1 MKDMNADTTN
11 NGNNTTA
18 GDVPDLSRE
27 GDNDKLSHRGVPG
40 LTREMLPKLTE
51 MFEKKARS
59 DSSIEWAKGFFE
71 HIEPGM
77 LHMDQRGVVLQVLH
91 PNTIRVVQVFEA
103 LECFSSLSMTLE
115 SLTAAGIEVE
125 LDGFAFITTPPLE
138 NGPAEEVGVPR
149 DDAPDASLESM
160 LDLTEGIGMGD
171 PSLGTTASEG
181 PRAPEVGMWC

>member
-1 MKDMNADTTN
+1 MKTETN
-11 NGNNTTA
+11 KDGTNTTA
-18 GDVPDLSRE
+18 GEVPDLSRE
-27 GDNDKLSHRGVPG
+27 GDNDKLSHKEVPG

-77 LHMDQRGVVLQVLH
+77 LHMDQRGFVLQVLH

-115 SLTAAGIEVE
+115 SLNAAGIEVE
-125 LDGFAFITTPPLE
+125 LDGFAFITTPPVDD
-138 NGPAEEVGVPR
+138 GPAEEAGAMR
-149 DDAPDASLESM
+149 EDAPDASLESM
-160 LDLTEGIGMGD
+160 LDLTDGFGIGD
-171 PSLGTTASEG
+171 PSLGTTASAES
-181 PRAPEVGMWC
+181 RATEVGMWC